1 MTKLFNGI
9 AFEKFNTRSS
19 KDNRRKVN
27 MICVSYL
34 DNNGDEYRKAY
45 EFPRDT
51 KYNDMLNAIP
61 RSIA

>member
-1 MTKLFNGI
+1 MTKLFNEI

-34 DNNGDEYRKAY
+34 DTNGDEYRKAY
-45 EFPRDT
+45 EFSRDT
-51 KYNDMLNAIP
+51 KYDSMLNAIP